1 MRLEFCAQERE
12 VAAALREGRWPG
24 AVDPAIRAHV
34 ESCRSCGE
42 FVLVTQS
49 LRQFRE
55 EASRTAVLPAPG
67 ALWWR
72 AQVRRRQ
79 GAFERITRPI
89 AVAEKIAL
97 VAAVAGLLCLAA
109 WQWSS
114 ISDWAL
120 RLASAT
126 RPGAILDT
134 VWLPLSNSGGWIL
147 ALLIAGVGTL
157 ALFGGLAFY
166 FLTEKD

>member
-1 MRLEFCAQERE
+1 MRLEKCTQERE

-24 AVDPAIRAHV
+24 AVDSMLRAHV
-34 ESCRSCGE
+34 KACLSCGE

-49 LRQFRE
+49 LRKLRE

-79 GAFERITRPI
+79 GAVERMIRPI
-89 AVAEKIAL
+89 AVAEKIAFAAS
-97 VAAVAGLLCLAA
+97 VAVLLCLAV

-114 ISDWAL
+114 VSDSTF
-120 RLASAT
+120 RLTSAA
-126 RPGAILDT
+126 RLGAILET
-134 VWLPLSNSGGWIL
+134 LWFPLSDAGGWIP

-157 ALFGGLAFY
+157 ALFGGLAVY
-166 FLTEKD
+166 LLAEKE